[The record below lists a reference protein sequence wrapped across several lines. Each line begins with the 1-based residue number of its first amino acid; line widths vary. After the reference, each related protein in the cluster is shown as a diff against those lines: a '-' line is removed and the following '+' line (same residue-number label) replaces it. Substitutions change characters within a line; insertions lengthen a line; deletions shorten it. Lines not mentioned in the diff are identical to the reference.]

1 MNPGWPPAPQ
11 GHFNGYQAPPKPGI
25 IPLRPLG
32 LGEILD
38 GAFQACR
45 RNPLC
50 TFGTAILF
58 QVIVGVVTVL
68 LMFGLT
74 GSLATFDPVTASSEE
89 VTGLVASAL
98 SAGSVLILLTS
109 VGVLILQGVLI

>member
-1 MNPGWPPAPQ
+1 MSGSVPGGNPEDRPWESPSGQPQWGQNQQQPQWGQQPGWPVPPP
-11 GHFNGYQAPPKPGI
+11 GGFHGYQAPPKPGI

-45 RNPLC
+45 RNPLS

-58 QVIVGVVTVL
+58 QVIVAVLTVL
-68 LMFGLT
+68 LTFGLT
-74 GSLATFDPVTASSEE
+74 G
-89 VTGLVASAL
+89 
-98 SAGSVLILLTS
+98 
-109 VGVLILQGVLI
+109 